1 MNSNKI
7 RKGMGFID
15 EDLIAGAIEYTRTKK
30 KNGWMKWAAMAACL
44 ALVISFAIP
53 LTQISQDKLPTEDI
67 QRIDYNNAYYEVCE
81 EKSVLKRL
89 GIKATINETDAG
101 DIITYL
107 EKKNPGG
114 KSEYIA
120 TAEQTDIALYSY
132 AAAPCEAVYVICD
145 NGEYNAV
152 VFNNYVLPDT
162 ESISLEMLYSIYAVK
177 NAENISFISV
187 VNDWFEK
194 KVVGPKTTDKEMLA
208 EFYSYS
214 IALKDYSNDDY
225 HEMNYGHIATEEEL
239 LQAYDQTN
247 ENKMTIMLETAD
259 GLRFCLE
266 YDAEGGWIYS
276 NDTLR
281 YYRVTEEMEGWFSV
295 LSKD

>member
-1 MNSNKI
+1 MTPKKFSHALGEIGDKYVSESIN
-7 RKGMGFID
+7 
-15 EDLIAGAIEYTRTKK
+15 YTAAKK
-30 KNGWMKWAAMAACL
+30 KNAWIKWGAMAACL

-67 QRIDYNNAYYEVCE
+67 QRIEYNNAYYEVCE

-89 GIKATINETDAG
+89 GIKAPINETDAG
-101 DIITYL
+101 DMITYL
-107 EKKNPGG
+107 TKKNPGG

-120 TAEQTDIALYSY
+120 TVEKTDIVLYSY

-177 NAENISFISV
+177 NAENISSISV

-194 KVVGPKTTDKEMLA
+194 KTVGPKITDKEMLA

-266 YDAEGGWIYS
+266 YDAAGGWIYS